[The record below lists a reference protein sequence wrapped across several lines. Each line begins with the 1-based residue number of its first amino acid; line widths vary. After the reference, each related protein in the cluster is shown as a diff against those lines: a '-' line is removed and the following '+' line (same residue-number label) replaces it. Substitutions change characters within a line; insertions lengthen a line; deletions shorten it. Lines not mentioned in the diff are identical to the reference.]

1 MYYRI
6 VITIF
11 MKKVLQIFLISLFV
25 TSCGGIEKDRE
36 SVTDKTVFRYNESAG
51 ISTLDPAFVRGFED
65 FIAVSQVFNGLVSL
79 NSKLE
84 VVPSIA
90 DRWEISENG
99 KEYTF
104 YLRNDVYFHDNEYFQ
119 GGKGRLVTADD
130 VVYSF
135 LRIIDPSTASSGK
148 YVFQNIDRSELSKFR
163 GMVAVDDFTI
173 KIFLKEPQPSFIFQL
188 SLPFCSVVPSE
199 VIENYGLDFGQH
211 PIGTGPFMFKS
222 WKPEIK
228 LVMVKNKNYFE
239 RDEDGVRLPYLDA
252 VSVSFMKTKNQ
263 EYLRFKMGKL
273 DMISGLSEDDKDE
286 LITNTGE
293 LRSEMQDDFHLQK
306 LPWLNTEYLGILMDV
321 RMESVK
327 NSPLKD
333 KLVRQAIGYG
343 IDRKEIIKY
352 QKNSIG
358 KPASK
363 GFVPVGMPGF
373 DRYKIEGFNFDF
385 ERAQQ
390 LLIEAGYPNGEGAPE
405 ITLVATVEFQSLCQ
419 YLQKALGNLGLKVNV
434 DIHTTSS
441 MTQRIAL
448 FDVNFYRKSWVA
460 DYPDAIN
467 YFQLFYSNNFYPEN
481 GSNYTH
487 FNNIEYDLLYEAALF
502 ENNDRTRYEL
512 YKEMQLI
519 IQEEVPVIPLFYA
532 ETFRCV
538 NNKVVGLEGNSLNML
553 SLKRVKVEKK

>member
-1 MYYRI
+1 
-6 VITIF
+6 
-11 MKKVLQIFLISLFV
+11 MKKALQIFLISLFV
-25 TSCGGIEKDRE
+25 TSCGGIQKDGE
-36 SVTDKTVFRYNESAG
+36 PDTDKTVFRYNESAG

-104 YLRNDVYFHDNEYFQ
+104 YLRNDVYFHDNENFQ
-119 GGKGRLVTADD
+119 GGNGRLVTADD
-130 VVYSF
+130 VIYSF
-135 LRIIDPSTASSGK
+135 LRIIDPNTASSGK
-148 YVFQNIDRSELSKFR
+148 YMFQNIDRSELSKFR
-163 GMVAVDDFTI
+163 GMVAIDDFTI

-188 SLPFCSVVPSE
+188 SLPFCSIVPSE

-211 PIGTGPFMFKS
+211 PVGTGPFMFKS

-252 VSVSFMKTKNQ
+252 VSVSFMKTKSQ

-286 LITNTGE
+286 LITNKGKLREE
-293 LRSEMQDDFHLQK
+293 LRDDFHLQK

-405 ITLVATVEFQSLCQ
+405 ITLVATVEFQNLCQ

-487 FNNIEYDLLYEAALF
+487 FNNPEYDLLYESALY

-538 NNKVVGLEGNSLNML
+538 NNKVDGLEGNSLNML
-553 SLKRVKVEKK
+553 SLKRVKVENK

>member
-1 MYYRI
+1 M
-6 VITIF
+6 
-11 MKKVLQIFLISLFV
+11 
-25 TSCGGIEKDRE
+25 
-36 SVTDKTVFRYNESAG
+36 
-51 ISTLDPAFVRGFED
+51 
-65 FIAVSQVFNGLVSL
+65 VSL

-130 VVYSF
+130 VIYSF
-135 LRIIDPSTASSGK
+135 LRIIDPNTASSGK

-163 GMVAVDDFTI
+163 GMLAVDDFTI

-211 PIGTGPFMFKS
+211 PVGTGPFMFKS

-252 VSVSFMKTKNQ
+252 VSVSFMKAKSQ

-343 IDRKEIIKY
+343 IDRK
-352 QKNSIG
+352 
-358 KPASK
+358 
-363 GFVPVGMPGF
+363 
-373 DRYKIEGFNFDF
+373 R
-385 ERAQQ
+385 
-390 LLIEAGYPNGEGAPE
+390 
-405 ITLVATVEFQSLCQ
+405 
-419 YLQKALGNLGLKVNV
+419 
-434 DIHTTSS
+434 
-441 MTQRIAL
+441 
-448 FDVNFYRKSWVA
+448 
-460 DYPDAIN
+460 
-467 YFQLFYSNNFYPEN
+467 
-481 GSNYTH
+481 
-487 FNNIEYDLLYEAALF
+487 
-502 ENNDRTRYEL
+502 
-512 YKEMQLI
+512 
-519 IQEEVPVIPLFYA
+519 
-532 ETFRCV
+532 
-538 NNKVVGLEGNSLNML
+538 
-553 SLKRVKVEKK
+553 

>member
-1 MYYRI
+1 M
-6 VITIF
+6 
-11 MKKVLQIFLISLFV
+11 SLFL
-25 TSCGGIEKDRE
+25 TSCKGTETDKERG
-36 SVTDKTVFRYNESAG
+36 TDKTVFRYNESAG

-65 FIAVSQVFNGLVSL
+65 FIAVSQVFSGLVSL

-104 YLRNDVYFHDNEYFQ
+104 YLRNDVYFHDNENFQ

-130 VVYSF
+130 VIYSF

-163 GMVAVDDFTI
+163 GMVKVDDFTI

-188 SLPFCSVVPSE
+188 SLPFCSIVPSE
-199 VIENYGLDFGQH
+199 VIEKYGLDFGQH
-211 PIGTGPFMFKS
+211 PVGTGPFMFKS

-252 VSVSFMKTKNQ
+252 VSVSFMKTKSQ

-286 LITNTGE
+286 LITNSGN

-327 NSPLKD
+327 NSPLRN

-343 IDRKEIIKY
+343 IDREEIIKY

-363 GFVPVGMPGF
+363 GFVPDGMPGF
-373 DRYKIEGFNFDF
+373 EAYKIEGFNFDF

-390 LLIEAGYPNGEGAPE
+390 LLIEAGFPNGQGAPE
-405 ITLVATVEFQSLCQ
+405 ITLVATVEFQGLCQ
-419 YLQKALGNLGLKVNV
+419 YLQKAIGNLGLKVNI
-434 DIHTTSS
+434 DIHTASS

-487 FNNIEYDLLYEAALF
+487 FNNPEYDLLYEAALY
-502 ENNDRTRYEL
+502 ENNDATRYEL
-512 YKEMQLI
+512 YKEMQIL

-532 ETFRCV
+532 ETFRVV
-538 NNKVVGLEGNSLNML
+538 NNKVNGLEGNSLNML
-553 SLKRVKVEKK
+553 SLKRVKVEQN

>member
-1 MYYRI
+1 
-6 VITIF
+6 
-11 MKKVLQIFLISLFV
+11 MKKVLHIFFISVFL
-25 TSCGGIEKDRE
+25 TSCEGIEKDKE
-36 SVTDKTVFRYNESAG
+36 SGTDKTVFRYNESAG

-79 NSKLE
+79 NSRLE

-104 YLRNDVYFHDNEYFQ
+104 YLRNDVYFHDNENFQ

-130 VVYSF
+130 VIYSF
-135 LRIIDPSTASSGK
+135 LRIIDPTTASSGK
-148 YVFQNIDRSELSKFR
+148 YVFQNIDRSELSKFK

-188 SLPFCSVVPSE
+188 SLPFCSIVPSE
-199 VIENYGLDFGQH
+199 VIEKYGLDFGQH
-211 PIGTGPFMFKS
+211 PVGTGPFMFKS

-252 VSVSFMKTKNQ
+252 VSVSFMKTKSQ

-286 LITNTGE
+286 LITNTGK
-293 LRSEMQDDFHLQK
+293 LRVEMQDDFHLQK

-327 NSPLKD
+327 NSPLKN

-363 GFVPVGMPGF
+363 GFVPEGMPGF
-373 DRYKIEGFNFDF
+373 DAYKIEGFNFNF

-390 LLIEAGYPNGEGAPE
+390 LLVEAGYPNGEGAPE

-419 YLQKALGNLGLKVNV
+419 YLQKAMGNLGLKVNI

-487 FNNIEYDLLYEAALF
+487 FDSPEYDLLYEAALY
-502 ENNDRTRYEL
+502 ENNDVIRYDL
-512 YKEMQLI
+512 YKKMQLL

-538 NNKVVGLEGNSLNML
+538 NNKVDGLEGNSLNML
-553 SLKRVKVEKK
+553 SLKRVKVEQK

>member
-1 MYYRI
+1 
-6 VITIF
+6 
-11 MKKVLQIFLISLFV
+11 MKKVLQIFLISLFL
-25 TSCGGIEKDRE
+25 TSCKGTEKDKE
-36 SVTDKTVFRYNESAG
+36 PGTDKTVFRYNESAG

-65 FIAVSQVFNGLVSL
+65 FIAVSQVFSGLVSL

-104 YLRNDVYFHDNEYFQ
+104 YLRNDVYFHDNENFQ

-130 VVYSF
+130 VIYSF

-163 GMVAVDDFTI
+163 GMVKVDDFTI

-188 SLPFCSVVPSE
+188 SLPFCSIVPSE
-199 VIENYGLDFGQH
+199 VIEKYGLDFGQH
-211 PIGTGPFMFKS
+211 PVGTGPFMFKS

-252 VSVSFMKTKNQ
+252 VSVSFMKTKSQ

-286 LITNTGE
+286 LITNSGN

-327 NSPLKD
+327 NSPLRN

-343 IDRKEIIKY
+343 IDREEIIKY

-363 GFVPVGMPGF
+363 GFVPDGMPGF
-373 DRYKIEGFNFDF
+373 EAYKIEGFNFDF

-390 LLIEAGYPNGEGAPE
+390 LLIEAGFPNGQGAPE
-405 ITLVATVEFQSLCQ
+405 ITLVATVEFQGLCQ
-419 YLQKALGNLGLKVNV
+419 YLQKAIGNLGLKVNI
-434 DIHTTSS
+434 DIHTASS

-487 FNNIEYDLLYEAALF
+487 FNNPEYDLLYEAALY
-502 ENNDRTRYEL
+502 ENNDATRYEL
-512 YKEMQLI
+512 YKEMQIL

-532 ETFRCV
+532 ETFRVV
-538 NNKVVGLEGNSLNML
+538 NNKVNGLEGNSLNML
-553 SLKRVKVEKK
+553 SLKRVKVEQN